1 MWESANLGATL
12 KFTMWEHAFLNVSC
26 WIYLSFSLRGRGPNA
41 AIICLVFPFPIFPFM
56 DIIRY
61 YTDSNV
67 PILYPLKAPED
78 RGFSGVFRGHKLEHL
93 QPVYYLIQSV
103 SGNILTKHIP
113 AIGLLCSLLLLTGYK
128 IYKDRQKSR
137 IMFSQCIL
145 DELFAGI
152 LWSTNILQY

>member
-1 MWESANLGATL
+1 
-12 KFTMWEHAFLNVSC
+12 
-26 WIYLSFSLRGRGPNA
+26 
-41 AIICLVFPFPIFPFM
+41 M

-128 IYKDRQKSR
+128 ICKDRQKSR

-145 DELFAGI
+145 DELSQVFYD
-152 LWSTNILQY
+152 LQIFYSIKYLFCKISWNFQNTCDSLFSVVVRFTSHWAATLLQMSVFF